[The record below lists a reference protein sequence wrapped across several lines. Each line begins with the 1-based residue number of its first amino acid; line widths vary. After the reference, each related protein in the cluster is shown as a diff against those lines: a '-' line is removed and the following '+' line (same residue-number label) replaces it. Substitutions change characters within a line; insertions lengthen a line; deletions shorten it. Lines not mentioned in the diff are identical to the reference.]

1 METAAPAPG
10 EIPLQ
15 AHGGWGREE
24 VAIHLFLKSL
34 ILKSKAE
41 RTHLLRGVKVFYPCL
56 LPSWREFR
64 AILVPLPPPL
74 LPLNTILKLMKKK
87 KRYFK
92 CCPSCPTLRSQ
103 RAVANARIQRS
114 LHLSGNPQ
122 TALSGCAHWNMPFS
136 GLGLIFGSKGQ
147 LAPRPRC
154 PGTPAPATITDYQ
167 LLQPFLLRPTKEAI
181 LTSWGLGKFKET
193 TLLKKKKRRGLV
205 LGSFLCQGCGWEH

>member
-1 METAAPAPG
+1 M
-10 EIPLQ
+10 
-15 AHGGWGREE
+15 
-24 VAIHLFLKSL
+24 FLKSL

-56 LPSWREFR
+56 SPPWREFR
-64 AILVPLPPPL
+64 AILVPLPPRPPL
-74 LPLNTILKLMKKK
+74 LPLNTILKLLKKK

-122 TALSGCAHWNMPFS
+122 TALSGCARWNMPFS

-147 LAPRPRC
+147 LAPRPRR
-154 PGTPAPATITDYQ
+154 PGTPAPGQGFSRLHSQWEGEPLRFPSQGRCQA
-167 LLQPFLLRPTKEAI
+167 LEFLAPNSCLHRT
-181 LTSWGLGKFKET
+181 
-193 TLLKKKKRRGLV
+193 
-205 LGSFLCQGCGWEH
+205 